1 MRPSILCFSGL
12 DPCGGAGLQ
21 ADIESIF
28 QCGGHALPIASC
40 LTVQNTLGVSSVSPV
55 KNDLIQQQATAI
67 IEDME
72 IAACKIGAIANQDT
86 AHIIAEIITDFPSIP
101 VIYDPVLMPTQG
113 QPFADLITL
122 KAIQQTILPK
132 VDIITPNHNELAL
145 LTQSSH
151 RSAHTPPLI
160 ERIQSLGQLGPKHIL
175 LTGADEKSTEVNN
188 LLYNHNTL
196 VETYTWKRLANNY
209 HGSGCT
215 MSSALAC
222 FLALGESI
230 QDASLHAQLYTYET
244 LKHAQSLGHGQMIP
258 TRNRVHQ

>member
-40 LTVQNTLGVSSVSPV
+40 LTVQNTSGVSAVSPV

-67 IEDME
+67 IQDME
-72 IAACKIGAIANQDT
+72 IAACKIGAIANQHT

-101 VIYDPVLMPTQG
+101 VVYDPVLIPSQG
-113 QPFADLITL
+113 KAFADSTTL
-122 KAIQQTILPK
+122 EAIQHALLPK
-132 VDIITPNHNELAL
+132 VDIITPNHSE
-145 LTQSSH
+145 LTQLT
-151 RSAHTPPLI
+151 HTNHQHTHSPTLM
-160 ERIQSLGQLGPKHIL
+160 ENVHTLCQLGAKHIL
-175 LTGADEKSTEVNN
+175 LTGGDTESIDVNN
-188 LLYNHNTL
+188 MLFDHNTL
-196 VETYTWKRLANNY
+196 VKTYTWKRLTHRY

-222 FLALGESI
+222 YLALGESI
-230 QDASLHAQLYTYET
+230 PDASLHAQLYTYET
-244 LKHAQSLGHGQMIP
+244 LKHAQALGHGQMIP
-258 TRNRVHQ
+258 TRNRAYQ